1 MIEHIKRLYDSYDM
15 RLKLS
20 FSFLSPEV
28 VNAIDVEHSRVL
40 KSEVLTGAG
49 NDFYS
54 GVDFTRAGRYMDKG
68 PDEMRKILRGKI
80 HRVAL
85 TLEDIDMAGTA
96 A

>member
-40 KSEVLTGAG
+40 KS
-49 NDFYS
+49 D
-54 GVDFTRAGRYMDKG
+54 GVDGSRQ
-68 PDEMRKILRGKI
+68 
-80 HRVAL
+80 
-85 TLEDIDMAGTA
+85 
-96 A
+96 